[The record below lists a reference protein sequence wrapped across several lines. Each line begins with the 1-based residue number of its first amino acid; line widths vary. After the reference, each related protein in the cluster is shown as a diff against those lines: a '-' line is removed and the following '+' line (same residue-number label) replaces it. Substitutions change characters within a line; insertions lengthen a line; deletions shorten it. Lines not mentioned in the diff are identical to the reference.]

1 MSLTMEKLLAKGLRV
16 DDGENLRI
24 LSEETDKGSRELSS
38 KTKIILEGKQNKHL
52 LPDENLRY
60 KF

>member
-1 MSLTMEKLLAKGLRV
+1 MEKLLAKGLRV

-24 LSEETDKGSRELSS
+24 LSEETDRGSRELSA
-38 KTKIILEGKQNKHL
+38 KTKIILEGKQYKQLYLDKNF
-52 LPDENLRY
+52 RY